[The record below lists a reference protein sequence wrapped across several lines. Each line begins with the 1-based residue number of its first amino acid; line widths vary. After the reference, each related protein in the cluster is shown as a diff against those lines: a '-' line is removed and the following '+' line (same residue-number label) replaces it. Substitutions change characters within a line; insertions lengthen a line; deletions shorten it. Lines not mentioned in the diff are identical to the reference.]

1 MPADS
6 TIVKTTTENVTKSVS
21 DSHGV
26 LDIVVEWWWVLILL
40 AIIAYIGYAKKKW
53 VIKFYRKVYIKFLIK
68 MDRIIRIYAR
78 WDNLIILK
86 LYDQLIIECD
96 EVAKSSE
103 VSGEDRIRNNDYH
116 VKAVNA
122 KKHQEIVN
130 LLNDI
135 ENKINDSL
143 LFDASVQIEKSR
155 ELLKGYSGK
164 ERKSLVDRIGA
175 LETRIKNIKSEQ

>member
-78 WDNLIILK
+78 CDNLIILK
-86 LYDQLIIECD
+86 L
-96 EVAKSSE
+96 
-103 VSGEDRIRNNDYH
+103 
-116 VKAVNA
+116 
-122 KKHQEIVN
+122 
-130 LLNDI
+130 
-135 ENKINDSL
+135 
-143 LFDASVQIEKSR
+143 
-155 ELLKGYSGK
+155 
-164 ERKSLVDRIGA
+164 
-175 LETRIKNIKSEQ
+175 

>member
-86 LYDQLIIECD
+86 HYDQIIIECD
-96 EVAKSSE
+96 EVAKSW
-103 VSGEDRIRNNDYH
+103 RNRQTLWSAY
-116 VKAVNA
+116 
-122 KKHQEIVN
+122 
-130 LLNDI
+130 
-135 ENKINDSL
+135 
-143 LFDASVQIEKSR
+143 SR
-155 ELLKGYSGK
+155 
-164 ERKSLVDRIGA
+164 
-175 LETRIKNIKSEQ
+175 